1 MNELF
6 RSPIKNSPLRL
17 TWLALAL
24 LLAVGTAIS
33 VGADDRERDGTVR
46 FSVFHDAVTTVL
58 ANPDSDGHQLG
69 DLRVVSAPTH
79 DKRGREVGRLD
90 AMLVT
95 AGVDSPNPDDEVRI
109 SNLIF
114 VFGDGVDQI
123 VVNGSGFYPASGGTI
138 EIDSVLTRPVT
149 GGSGIFAGA
158 NGWAETT
165 HFPDDT
171 WRHTFYLLDRDGD
184 EDRGRR
190 HRGGHSRGR
199 R

>member
-1 MNELF
+1 MSELPL
-6 RSPIKNSPLRL
+6 RLIKNSPVC
-17 TWLALAL
+17 
-24 LLAVGTAIS
+24 LLAVAVLLAAGTAITVS
-33 VGADDRERDGTVR
+33 ADDREREATVN
-46 FSVFHDAVTTVL
+46 FSVFHASVTTVL

-69 DLRVVSAPTH
+69 DLRVVSAPTY
-79 DKRGREVGRLD
+79 DKRDREVGRLD

-95 AGVDSPNPDDEVRI
+95 AGIDAPNPDDEVRI

-171 WRHTFYLLDRDGD
+171 WRHTFYLLDPAGD
-184 EDRGRR
+184 EHAGGR
-190 HRGGHSRGR
+190 HRGGRSRGR